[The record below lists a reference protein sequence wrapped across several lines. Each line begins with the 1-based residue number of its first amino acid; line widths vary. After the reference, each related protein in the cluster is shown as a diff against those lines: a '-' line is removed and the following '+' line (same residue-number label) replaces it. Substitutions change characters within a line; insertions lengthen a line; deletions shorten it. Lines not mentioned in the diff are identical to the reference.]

1 MYKITNHHNL
11 PRTNSIKPE
20 FFFNNYK
27 VEKDFFNNPIFLDL
41 TQAKKIT
48 KGKNEKEVTDN
59 DLVICVRHSEK
70 LSAYYTLPSVFIL
83 KEDYKK
89 CQILIRNFLK
99 ENVYNKIFKKHE
111 TRVIKI
117 FDELKIRNIDYK
129 KYKNT
134 IIDFVINLDNQNMPS
149 YDNDIFMHTITQI
162 NENEQK
168 PSDLMREYCNNYE
181 NKDTLKEELKKSK
194 EFQSLKKQVREK
206 EKELKLKEKQNKEK
220 AYKEYIEFNNKKEN
234 FVNEAKELLLKEKTI
249 IFSLLSN
256 HSKKEVLAKFRS
268 TLLLK
273 LTKKRGYK
281 KVIKEHVDNFF
292 NIKNEYIEYLKENK
306 PQINGFNFSEIQH
319 SEDYNTLI
327 SRINKHL
334 EEVISKFIFND
345 KNLIFETKY
354 MKVKGISLRINVV
367 LDKKLY
373 SISDLEEI
381 KQYTEEKNLYSITK
395 QIIQEES
402 NIKDKE
408 YINSLLK
415 IHNDEIDS
423 YYKRKII
430 EINIT
435 NTENYKNIIF
445 DNIKKHVVL
454 KTINPNK
461 ELYIKSYNIK
471 QSNVFKVYKD
481 LFPKARKR
489 NREILYYAGKTN
501 SGKTYQAFE
510 ELKNYKNG
518 VYLAPLRLLAV
529 EGKEEIEKRGLSC
542 SLMTGEER
550 IIVEN
555 ANFTSCTIE
564 MLDVN
569 KEYDV
574 AIIDEIQMIDDY
586 DRGDAWLQALVGV
599 NAKKIIIVGS
609 QEVKPLVYRM
619 AKYLKEPLEYKEFER
634 KSPLKMG
641 NVISKRTK
649 LDKHSAVIAF
659 SKRELFD
666 LKDMYESLG
675 NKVSIIYGKLPPDVK
690 IKESEKFR
698 KGETD
703 VLVSTD
709 AIGMG
714 LNLPIKQLYFNSIE
728 KYNGAYMD
736 ELDISLVKQIAGRAG
751 RYGKF
756 EEGIVASFNKRDN
769 DYISTCLKQNIS
781 VDHLSFESKINLPI
795 FEELLRIN
803 KNRDIK
809 EIVNLSKFASFDI
822 ANVKNHELYESI
834 ANIINKYESKLT
846 NLDIVKLLNAP
857 INNHKN
863 DIYFKAFQVILKEF
877 MKSKKMTTETLNVLI
892 DKTDPFNDEEQ
903 YKILDLLH
911 FFVFN
916 FACEEHLDK
925 FLNKKK
931 KELSKSIMRNLINNI
946 NEDDIDYYFGYY

>member
-1 MYKITNHHNL
+1 MYKITNLHNL
-11 PRTNSIKPE
+11 PRKETINPE
-20 FFFNNYK
+20 FFFNDYK
-27 VEKDFFNNPIFLDL
+27 IEKEFFNHSIFLDL

-48 KGKNEKEVTDN
+48 KAKNEKEVTKS
-59 DLVICVRHSEK
+59 DLVVCVRHSEK

-83 KEDYKK
+83 KKDYKK
-89 CQILIRNFLK
+89 CQTIIRNFLK
-99 ENVYNKIFKKHE
+99 ENVYHKIFKKHE
-111 TRVIKI
+111 TKVIKI

-129 KYKNT
+129 KYKDI
-134 IIDFVINLDNQNMPS
+134 IIDFVVEENIG
-149 YDNDIFMHTITQI
+149 YDNDIFMYTITNI
-162 NENEQK
+162 DNQK
-168 PSDLMREYCNNYE
+168 KESVNFFTEYKKNYN
-181 NKDTLKEELKKSK
+181 NKDNLKTKLKGSK
-194 EFQSLKKQVREK
+194 EFQDLKKLVREK
-206 EKELKLKEKQNKEK
+206 QKELKLKEEEKKEK
-220 AYKEYIEFNNKKEN
+220 AHKEWSNFINKKESMII
-234 FVNEAKELLLKEKTI
+234 EAKELIMKEKDV
-249 IFSLLSN
+249 IFSCFSN

-273 LTKKRGYK
+273 LTKTRGYK
-281 KVIKEHVDNFF
+281 KVIKDHVDNFF
-292 NIKNEYIEYLKENK
+292 NIEEKYIQYLQEKK
-306 PQINGFNFSEIQH
+306 PKINGFNFSNMH
-319 SEDYNTLI
+319 SEDYDYII
-327 SRINKHL
+327 SIINKHL
-334 EEVISKFIFND
+334 EETLSEFIFND
-345 KNLIFETKY
+345 SNLIFNTKY
-354 MKVKGISLRINVV
+354 MKVKGVSLRINIA

-373 SISDLEEI
+373 SINDLEEI
-381 KQYTEEKNLYSITK
+381 KKYTEEKNLYSITK
-395 QIIQEES
+395 QIIKEES

-415 IHNDEIDS
+415 IHNAEIDS
-423 YYKRKII
+423 YYQREII
-430 EINIT
+430 EVDINDI
-435 NTENYKNIIF
+435 ENYKDILFN
-445 DNIKKHVVL
+445 NIKEHVVL

-461 ELYIKSYNIK
+461 DLYIKSYNIK
-471 QSNVFKVYKD
+471 KSNLFKIYKD

-510 ELKNYKNG
+510 ELKKYKNG

-529 EGKEEIEKRGLSC
+529 EGKEEIEKRGLPC
-542 SLMTGEER
+542 SFMTGEER
-550 IIVEN
+550 VVVKD
-555 ANFTSCTIE
+555 ANFLSCTIE

-574 AIIDEIQMIDDY
+574 AIIDEIQMIDNY

-609 QEVKPLVYRM
+609 QEVKPLIYKM
-619 AKYLKEPLEYKEFER
+619 AEYLEEPIQYKEFER

-641 NVISKRTK
+641 NIISKGIK
-649 LDKHSAVIAF
+649 LKKHSAVIAF
-659 SKRELFD
+659 SKRELFR
-666 LKDMYESLG
+666 LKNIYENLG
-675 NKVSIIYGKLPPDVK
+675 NKVSIIYGKLPPEVK

-698 KGETD
+698 NGETD

-714 LNLPIKQLYFNSIE
+714 LNLPIKQLYFSSTE
-728 KYNGAYMD
+728 KYNGFDM
-736 ELDISLVKQIAGRAG
+736 EQLKPTLVKQIAGRAG

-756 EEGIVASFNKRDN
+756 EEGIVASFNKYDN
-769 DYISTCLKQNIS
+769 QFIAACLDENINVDY
-781 VDHLSFESKINLPI
+781 LSFLSKINLPI

-803 KNRDIK
+803 KKRNIK

-822 ANVKNHELYESI
+822 ANVKNNELYESI
-834 ANIINKYESKLT
+834 SNIINQYESKLT
-846 NLDIVKLLNAP
+846 NLEIVKLLNAP

-863 DIYFKAFQVILKEF
+863 DIYFKAFKVILKEF
-877 MKSKKMTTETLNVLI
+877 MKSKKTTTETLNILI

-916 FACEEHLDK
+916 FACEEHLDN

-946 NEDDIDYYFGYY
+946 NEDDINYYSGYY